1 MTEKTK
7 LIQAIKAIPYTESEE
22 QDDPLTCEI
31 NRASLTCI
39 LGQKVDCLNRYMEM
53 LAGINQPNAGD
64 INYSDELI
72 QTKHNFAIS
81 YLYYNS
87 ALVSILNGVS
97 NIKAPALYHQ
107 FSSNEEID
115 KQAEMLLAELETED
129 NHKVLPAFMNALQK
143 KQLLIIRAIMLKPK
157 VLFIE
162 RPFMDLDR
170 EQVRI
175 LGTYLAKIVREK
187 NISIITSNVNVD
199 FVNRYAD
206 QVIFIQ
212 ATAIDVLK
220 HRDEI
225 TTFLQKT

>member
-1 MTEKTK
+1 MIQKTT
-7 LIQAIKAIPYTESEE
+7 LIKAIKAIPYTESEQ

-31 NRASLTCI
+31 NRGSLTCI
-39 LGQKVDCLNRYMEM
+39 QGQKADCLNRYMEM

-72 QTKHNFAIS
+72 QTGHNFAIS
-81 YLYYNS
+81 YLYHNS

-107 FSSNEEID
+107 FSSNEAID
-115 KQAEMLLAELETED
+115 RQAEILLAELETDD
-129 NHKVLPAFMNALQK
+129 NHKLLPAFMNALQK
-143 KQLLIIRAIMLKPK
+143 KQLLIIRAIMLQPK

-175 LGTYLAKIVREK
+175 LGKYLAKIVREK
-187 NISIITSNVNVD
+187 NISLITSNVNAD

-206 QVIFIQ
+206 QLIYIRS
-212 ATAIDVLK
+212 TAIDVVK
-220 HRDEI
+220 HRDEF
-225 TTFLQKT
+225 TAFFQNT